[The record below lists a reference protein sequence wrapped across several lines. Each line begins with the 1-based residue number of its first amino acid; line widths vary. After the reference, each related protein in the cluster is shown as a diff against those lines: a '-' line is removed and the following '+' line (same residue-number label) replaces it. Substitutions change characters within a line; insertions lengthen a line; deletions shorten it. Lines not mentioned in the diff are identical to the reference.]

1 MRLCGGPTEAHGEQ
15 VDPELVRA
23 NRRDGESRLPTP
35 ASPKTGA
42 QKRSPTRKNSHK
54 TSTLG
59 GEFGLNA
66 NPCGENESTR
76 IE

>member
-1 MRLCGGPTEAHGEQ
+1 MRLCGGPTEADGEQ

-59 GEFGLNA
+59 GNLVSLPTLVGKMNQRE
-66 NPCGENESTR
+66 
-76 IE
+76 